1 MNSGRPEPRGV
12 HVGPFNGARQT
23 FSTERHE
30 STAML
35 MFCRVL
41 MRTHLLFLNDCVIT
55 TTIMSFWLLLLVL
68 SERLI
73 SCCSSERW
81 QTSSNR
87 VTFLQNLRRQQR
99 LQTLAASY
107 GESFFISPHGG
118 RGWVPLNSSDD
129 FPNRKQQ
136 IHVCSCGCFSLIT
149 T

>member
-87 VTFLQNLRRQQR
+87 VIFLQSLRRQQR
-99 LQTLAASY
+99 LQTLQTFCSSSADTCSLVWGILLYQPTWGEGLGAS
-107 GESFFISPHGG
+107 
-118 RGWVPLNSSDD
+118 
-129 FPNRKQQ
+129 KQ
-136 IHVCSCGCFSLIT
+136 
-149 T
+149 